1 MPLQKHV
8 IGGFDHS
15 WLGMWVSSEEDFI
28 KKAYLTGARVNKSK
42 AEEGFGLKG
51 QVVQRPC
58 CSREHYIFQELKEK
72 PW

>member
-1 MPLQKHV
+1 M
-8 IGGFDHS
+8 
-15 WLGMWVSSEEDFI
+15 SSEEDFI